1 MSFHSYTGSGYL
13 MLILILYSYCF
24 NNPCYSETDT
34 LKQGI
39 EFKEWDY
46 LISSNRVFILKF
58 FGFGSTISSYLGVF
72 YYNKFPNLFAY
83 HVPRDAVWVAN
94 RNDPIQDTY
103 SNFMIDVHGKL
114 SIFSRGGTV
123 LDLFTPTL
131 LVKRN
136 TSVTLLD
143 SGNLVLHE
151 LFLDGSVKQVLWQSF
166 DYPTDTLLP
175 GMKLGINFRSG
186 HRWSLSSWASD
197 RLPAPGS
204 FSLTVDPNVT
214 GQLMIL
220 RHGNIHWTSG
230 IWQNGQFEKSDPRWY
245 SSPGLDVRLYF
256 NETEQS
262 FMYLTKTYDSFPALT
277 IHEDGRLTGEP
288 LNLYVQCGL
297 TTRYSSPGCSYEF
310 ENLKCREGSYL
321 IDVFGYIY
329 GDEYEYDET
338 YNWTLDDCKRTCWAN
353 CSCIAYSYATKNRK
367 GCKTYGK
374 MIYNPAK
381 AGYEGIQYFA
391 FAKFGENK
399 IKWWVWLLLGIG
411 SFAPLASCYIID
423 KKLHIRGKAKRIQKL
438 LLYQTRRFSYY
449 VRSDRT
455 RNAEVHYFTFQCISS
470 ATDNFSSTNKLGEG
484 GFGAVYKGILIDG
497 QEIAVKRLSRSSGQ
511 GVREFKNEIELIAKL
526 QHTNLVRLLG
536 CCVEKKEKILV
547 YEYMPNSS
555 LDLFLFDPRKKGQL
569 KWKNRFVIID
579 GIAQGLVYL
588 HKFSRLRVI
597 HRDLKASN
605 ILLDGDLNPKISDF
619 GMAKLFGI
627 NESEANTS
635 RVVGTR

>member
-1 MSFHSYTGSGYL
+1 MSFHSYIGSGYL
-13 MLILILYSYCF
+13 MLILILSSYYF
-24 NNPCYSETDT
+24 KNPCYSETDT

-39 EFKEWDY
+39 ELKEWDY

-72 YYNKFPNLFAY
+72 YYNKFSNLFAY
-83 HVPRDAVWVAN
+83 HVPRDVVWVAN

-103 SNFMIDVHGKL
+103 SNFRIDDHGKL
-114 SIFSRGGTV
+114 SIFSSGGTV
-123 LDLFTPTL
+123 LDLFTHTL

-166 DYPTDTLLP
+166 DYPTDTLLL

-186 HRWSLSSWASD
+186 HRWSLSSWARD

-204 FSLTVDPNVT
+204 FSLTVDPNGT

-220 RHGNIHWTSG
+220 RHQNIHWTSG

-245 SSPGLDVRLYF
+245 SSPGLDVRLYHIF

-262 FMYLTKTYDSFPALT
+262 FM
-277 IHEDGRLTGEP
+277 
-288 LNLYVQCGL
+288 
-297 TTRYSSPGCSYEF
+297 
-310 ENLKCREGSYL
+310 EGSYL

-329 GDEYEYDET
+329 GDEYEFDET
-338 YNWTLDDCKRTCWAN
+338 YNWTLDDCKRICWAN

-381 AGYEGIQYFA
+381 AKYEGIQYFA

-423 KKLHIRGKAKRIQKL
+423 KKLHIR
-438 LLYQTRRFSYY
+438 
-449 VRSDRT
+449 
-455 RNAEVHYFTFQCISS
+455 
-470 ATDNFSSTNKLGEG
+470 
-484 GFGAVYKGILIDG
+484 
-497 QEIAVKRLSRSSGQ
+497 
-511 GVREFKNEIELIAKL
+511 
-526 QHTNLVRLLG
+526 
-536 CCVEKKEKILV
+536 
-547 YEYMPNSS
+547 
-555 LDLFLFDPRKKGQL
+555 
-569 KWKNRFVIID
+569 
-579 GIAQGLVYL
+579 
-588 HKFSRLRVI
+588 
-597 HRDLKASN
+597 
-605 ILLDGDLNPKISDF
+605 
-619 GMAKLFGI
+619 
-627 NESEANTS
+627 
-635 RVVGTR
+635 